1 MIETMLMSMLKVIVN
16 PATVHR
22 VDHLI
27 SSATGSSGR
36 SDALGAIRVKK
47 DRLGDKLGVGKKG
60 TSMILCFTM
69 SFIGVDLWAA
79 LCGCNGD
86 RHSGW
91 ADGFI
96 NFGIWVAGCGF
107 QIADFGSD

>member
-22 VDHLI
+22 GDHLI

-47 DRLGDKLGVGKKG
+47 DRLGDKLAVGKKRD
-60 TSMILCFTM
+60 
-69 SFIGVDLWAA
+69 VY
-79 LCGCNGD
+79 
-86 RHSGW
+86 
-91 ADGFI
+91 
-96 NFGIWVAGCGF
+96 
-107 QIADFGSD
+107 DFMLYYVFHWC